1 MTASEQDTD
10 AINQVSVISEPPIPT
25 SVDGAEE
32 FQANHPSFA
41 DREEPLHP
49 DELYE
54 RYVEVLGKNNEWRVY
69 EVQIHGYEN
78 YVYIWNHQAGHGI
91 RFYDGEGS
99 FRLFVEAMMR
109 TAEVVA

>member
-1 MTASEQDTD
+1 MSEQDGR
-10 AINQVSVISEPPIPT
+10 AINQVSVIAEPPIPT
-25 SVDGAEE
+25 SVDAAEKW
-32 FQANHPSFA
+32 QANHPSFA

-54 RYVEVLGKNNEWRVY
+54 RYVDVLAETHEWRVY

-78 YVYIWNHQAGHGI
+78 YVYIWNHQHGHGI
-91 RFYDGEGS
+91 RFYDCDGA
-99 FRLFVEAMMR
+99 FRLFVEAMMQ